1 MEFTKGNILRAD
13 TEAVVNTVNCV
24 GFMGR
29 GIAAQFKRVYPE
41 NFKAYEAACKRKEV
55 VPGRMF
61 MFETGQLTNPR
72 FIVNF
77 PTKRH
82 WRGKSRIEDIESGLV
97 ALVEEVTKR
106 GIKSIAIPPLGCGLG
121 GLDWNDVR
129 PLIERAFAALPDVR
143 ALVFE
148 PNEEGPPD
156 KMATTKEVPRMT
168 PGRAVL
174 VGLFEKYL
182 AGLMDPAISLLEV
195 HKLMY
200 FAQEAGEPLRL
211 KYVKA
216 PYGPYAENLRHV
228 LTTIEGYMI
237 SGYGDG
243 GDAPE
248 KPLELVP
255 GAADDARAF
264 LKDHPATLERFR
276 RVVKLVEGFETSFGM
291 ELLATVHWVMTREGA
306 GDRRAVADAV
316 HAWTPR
322 KQMFTEEQI
331 HLTARRLAEEGW
343 IGTGTRA

>member
-13 TEAVVNTVNCV
+13 TEAIVNTVNCV

-29 GIAAQFKRVYPE
+29 GIAAQFKREYPA

-82 WRGKSRIEDIESGLV
+82 WRGASRIEDIESGLE
-97 ALVEEVTKR
+97 ALVDEVKQR

-121 GLDWNDVR
+121 GLDWKDVR
-129 PLIERAFAALPDVR
+129 PLIERAFDALPDVHTV
-143 ALVFE
+143 VFE
-148 PNEEGPPD
+148 PNDAGPSD
-156 KMATTKEVPRMT
+156 KMATTRDVPKMT

-174 VGLFEKYL
+174 VSLFEKYL
-182 AGLMDPAISLLEV
+182 AGLLDPSISLLEV

-200 FAQEAGEPLRL
+200 FAQEAGQPLRL

-228 LTTIEGYMI
+228 LTAIEGYMI

-243 GDAPE
+243 GDTPD

-255 GAADDARAF
+255 GAAADARAF
-264 LKDHPATLERFR
+264 LTGHPDTLERFA
-276 RVVKLVEGFETSFGM
+276 RVSKLVEGFESSFGM
-291 ELLATVHWVMTREGA
+291 ELLATVHWVMKHEGA
-306 GDRRAVADAV
+306 RGRGTVDAI
-316 HAWTPR
+316 HAWNLR
-322 KQMFTEEQI
+322 KQMFADEQI
-331 HLTARRLAEEGW
+331 LLAAKRLTDEGW
-343 IGTGTRA
+343 VSGAHE